1 MKEPAAKTIY
11 LKDYA
16 PTPFLIETTQLSFDL
31 YEDHADVFSVL
42 QFVRNDIAQLSDSLV
57 LHGQDLTLCALEIA
71 GEGAQLITL
80 DSNQYSIEGDE
91 LTIDS
96 LSSLVGEGFNRF
108 ELRCHTRIEPQNN
121 TALEGLYKSKKMF
134 CTQCEAEGFRR
145 ITYYYDR
152 PDVMSSFT
160 TRITADK
167 ARYPVLLSNGN
178 KIDEGE
184 VAGSHPERHWVSWED
199 PFKKPS
205 YLFALV
211 AGDLESVDST
221 FTTLSG
227 REVELRIFV
236 ESKDLDKCDHAM
248 DSLKRAMRWDEE
260 VYGREYDLD
269 IFMIVAVDDFNM
281 GAMENKGLNI
291 FNTSC
296 VLANPKTTTDA
307 GFQRVEAV
315 VAHEYFHN
323 WSGNRVTCRDWF
335 QLSLKEGFTVYRD
348 AEFSA
353 DMGSRAVKRVED
365 AAFLQTVQFAEDA
378 GPMAHS
384 IRPESFMEISNFYTV
399 TIYEKGAEVVRMIN
413 LLLGDEGFRR
423 GSDLYFSRHDGQ
435 AVTTEDFVKA
445 MEDASGVDLG
455 QFRRWYSQAGTPEL
469 RVSDSYDAAAK
480 TYSLHFE
487 QSCPPTPGQ
496 TDKEAFHI
504 PLAMGLL
511 AADGTPLALTLADE
525 GSVEGKAGCHSRIL
539 ELTKAQ
545 QDFVFEGVE
554 ERPVP
559 SLLRGFSAPV
569 RLHYA
574 YTPAQLQTLAVHDS
588 DGFNRWNAAQQLAT
602 DAIDEQIENWVAGNA
617 VTLPGRL
624 LEAFAGVLER
634 VNTDPDFDKAMAAHL
649 LALPTTA
656 FLIERAEEAN
666 VEGIHAVR
674 EALANQLATA
684 LETEFAA
691 IYDAQR
697 TRASDVFST
706 SAEAMAQRA
715 IANLALSYL
724 VRTGNEASLRCCEE
738 QFAQANNMTDQAA
751 ALRCLVASPTE
762 AGRKAS
768 DRSLAAFHA
777 QWRHEALV
785 VDQWFAI
792 QATSPVPGALARVEA
807 LMQHADFDIKN
818 PNKVRS
824 LIGSFCGQNHVGFH
838 SADGS
843 GYRFLADR
851 VLELDKLNPQIAS
864 RLLTPLT
871 RFAKFPAEKRAL
883 MQAELARIKA
893 AEGLSRDVFEV
904 VEKSTSVH

>member
-1 MKEPAAKTIY
+1 MKDAAAKTIY

-16 PTPFLIETTQLSFDL
+16 PTPYLIETTELSFDL
-31 YEDHADVFSVL
+31 YEEHADVYSVL
-42 QFVRNDIAQLSDSLV
+42 RFVVNPAAAPSDRIE
-57 LHGQDLTLCALEIA
+57 LHGQDLTLCKLEI
-71 GEGAQLITL
+71 GETGALRL
-80 DSNQYSIEGDE
+80 VPEDQYTVDGES
-91 LTIDS
+91 LVLHS
-96 LSSLVGEGFNRF
+96 LSALLGEATQAF

-160 TRITADK
+160 TRIAANK

-178 KIDEGE
+178 NIAEGE
-184 VAGSHPERHWVSWED
+184 VEGSNGERHWVQWED

-211 AGDLESVDST
+211 AGDLSSIDDSFVT
-221 FTTLSG
+221 ASG
-227 REVELRIFV
+227 RDVALRIFV
-236 ESKDLDKCDHAM
+236 ENKDLDKCDHAM
-248 DSLKRAMRWDEE
+248 DSLKRSMRWDEE

-307 GFQRVEAV
+307 AFQRVEAV

-353 DMGSRAVKRVED
+353 DMGSRTVKRVED

-413 LLLGDEGFRR
+413 LLLGDDKFRA
-423 GSDLYFSRHDGQ
+423 GSDLYFERHDGQ

-445 MEDASGVDLG
+445 MEDASGVDLT
-455 QFRRWYSQAGTPEL
+455 QFRRWYSQAGTPRL
-469 RVSDSYDAAAK
+469 SVAGDYDASAK
-480 TYSLHFE
+480 TYTLTVK
-487 QSCPPTPGQ
+487 QSCPATPGQ
-496 TDKEAFHI
+496 PDKQPFHL
-504 PLAMGLL
+504 PFSLGLL
-511 AADGTPLALTLADE
+511 ADDGSEFELTLAGE
-525 GSVEGKAGCHSRIL
+525 GEGESSEVGATSRTLSVTSAEQR
-539 ELTKAQ
+539 
-545 QDFVFEGVE
+545 FVFEGICE
-554 ERPVP
+554 APTP

-569 RLHYA
+569 RLEFA

-588 DGFNRWNAAQQLAT
+588 DGFNRWNAAQQLAIGVI
-602 DAIDEQIENWVAGNA
+602 DAGLAARAAGA
-617 VTLPGRL
+617 EVQLPGL
-624 LEAFAGVLER
+624 LRDAFAGVLAI
-634 VNTDPDFDKAMAAHL
+634 VKQDPTFDKAMAAHML
-649 LALPTTA
+649 VLPTTA
-656 FLIERAEEAN
+656 FLIERAETAD

-674 EALANQLATA
+674 EALADQLALA
-684 LETEFAA
+684 LELQFAA
-691 IYDAQR
+691 IYAANATQADAE
-697 TRASDVFST
+697 FS
-706 SAEAMAQRA
+706 ANADAMARRA

-724 VRTGNEASLRCCEE
+724 VRTGKPEWLAACTAQFEDAS
-738 QFAQANNMTDQAA
+738 NMTDQAA
-751 ALRCLVASPTE
+751 ALRCLVNSTTA
-762 AGRKAS
+762 AGRDACETALAS
-768 DRSLAAFHA
+768 FHS
-777 QWRHEALV
+777 QWQHEALV

-792 QATSPVPGALARVEA
+792 QATSTATGALARVEA

-824 LIGSFCGQNHVGFH
+824 LIGAFCGQNHVGFH
-838 SADGS
+838 AADGS

-871 RFAKFPAEKRAL
+871 RFGKFAPEKRAM
-883 MQAELARIKA
+883 MQAELARLKA

-904 VEKSTSVH
+904 VEKSTA

>member
-1 MKEPAAKTIY
+1 MKEAAAKTIY

-16 PTPFLIETTQLSFDL
+16 PTPFLIESTQLSFDL
-31 YEDHADVFSVL
+31 YEDYADVFSVL
-42 QFVRNDIAQLSDSLV
+42 RFSRNAEAEQSDSLT
-57 LHGQDLTLCALEIA
+57 LQGQELELCKLEIA
-71 GEGAQLITL
+71 GEGTELIVLDPAQY
-80 DSNQYSIEGDE
+80 DVSGDE
-91 LTIDS
+91 LTIPS
-96 LSSLVGEGFNRF
+96 LSSLLGGEPNHF

-145 ITYYYDR
+145 ISYYYDR

-160 TRITADK
+160 TRIAADK

-184 VAGSHPERHWVSWED
+184 VAGSNGERHWVSWED

-211 AGDLESVDST
+211 AGDLQSVDST
-221 FTTLSG
+221 FTTASG

-248 DSLKRAMRWDEE
+248 DSLKRAMRWDEQ

-413 LLLGDEGFRR
+413 LLLGDENFRK

-445 MEDASGVDLG
+445 MEDASGIDLS
-455 QFRRWYSQAGTPEL
+455 QFRRWYSQAGTPVL
-469 RVSDSYDAAAK
+469 NVSDSYDAEAK
-480 TYSLHFE
+480 TYTLQVE
-487 QSCPPTPGQ
+487 QSCPATPGQ
-496 TDKEAFHI
+496 PNKEDFHM
-504 PLAMGLL
+504 PFAMGLL
-511 AADGTPLALTLADE
+511 AEDGTPFELVLE
-525 GSVEGKAGCHSRIL
+525 GEVHGEGAAGSTDRVL
-539 ELTKAQ
+539 ELTQAKQ
-545 QDFVFEGVE
+545 SFVFAGICESA
-554 ERPVP
+554 VP

-569 RLHYA
+569 RLHYN

-588 DGFNRWNAAQQLAT
+588 DGFNRWNAVQQLAIG
-602 DAIDEQIENWVAGNA
+602 AIDEQLETLAAGEA
-617 VTLPGRL
+617 VVLPSRL
-624 LEAFAGVLER
+624 QQAFAGVLEL
-634 VNTDPDFDKAMAAHL
+634 VKADPGFDKAMAAHL
-649 LALPTTA
+649 LALPSTA
-656 FLIERAEEAN
+656 FLIERASEAD
-666 VEGIHAVR
+666 VQGIHTVR
-674 EALANQLATA
+674 EALANQLAAA
-684 LETEFAA
+684 LENEFAE
-691 IYDAQR
+691 IYESHKTQ
-697 TRASDVFST
+697 ASSPFSA
-706 SAEAMAQRA
+706 SAEAVAQRA

-724 VRTGNEASLRCCEE
+724 VRTGKDQWLRSCEE
-738 QFAQANNMTDQAA
+738 LFSAAGNMTDQAA
-751 ALRCLVASPTE
+751 ALRCLVNSDSSLGQQASE
-762 AGRKAS
+762 RA
-768 DRSLAAFHA
+768 LAAFYS
-777 QWRHEALV
+777 QWQHEALV

-792 QATSPVPGALARVEA
+792 QATSSVPGALKRVEG
-807 LMQHADFDIKN
+807 LMGHADFDIKN

-824 LIGSFCGQNHVGFH
+824 LIGAFCGQNHTGFH
-838 SADGS
+838 AADGS
-843 GYRFLADR
+843 GYRFLADQ
-851 VLELDKLNPQIAS
+851 VLQLDKLNPQIAS

-883 MQAELARIKA
+883 MQAELARLKA
-893 AEGLSRDVFEV
+893 SDGLSRDVFEV
-904 VEKSTSVH
+904 VEKSTLAV